1 MKILFVC
8 KYNAFRSRVAE
19 EYFNKVI
26 SDKKIKGVNV
36 ISRGIIIGQDSD
48 SEQRRISKSLLG
60 ANIGKRKPIPLTYQD
75 MKDSDMIIVV
85 ADDIPRIVFNYPLP
99 SIQKKIVMW
108 SIKDEQDLNKE
119 NIKNIVLKIKGK
131 VDSLVQKLEGKRK

>member
-60 ANIGKRKPIPLTYQD
+60 A
-75 MKDSDMIIVV
+75 
-85 ADDIPRIVFNYPLP
+85 
-99 SIQKKIVMW
+99 
-108 SIKDEQDLNKE
+108 
-119 NIKNIVLKIKGK
+119 
-131 VDSLVQKLEGKRK
+131 

>member
-1 MKILFVC
+1 
-8 KYNAFRSRVAE
+8 
-19 EYFNKVI
+19 
-26 SDKKIKGVNV
+26 
-36 ISRGIIIGQDSD
+36 GQDSD